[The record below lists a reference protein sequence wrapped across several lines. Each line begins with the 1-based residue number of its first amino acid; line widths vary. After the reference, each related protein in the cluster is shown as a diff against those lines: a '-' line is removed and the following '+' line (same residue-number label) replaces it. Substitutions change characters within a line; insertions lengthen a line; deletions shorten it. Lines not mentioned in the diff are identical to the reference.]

1 MSLEKYHLNIKKTG
15 FDLEFRI
22 SEILRKAGWSTINNK
37 YYIDDVKEEVREIDI
52 IAYKVTDTKDIRIF
66 TTLVISCKKSEKNLW
81 ALLSKKLDEK
91 DPNLELKP
99 VHVCSN
105 NKVLGFITSM
115 TEFKNNYYEN
125 IINQKVGRAL
135 CTPRF
140 QIFAY
145 QEMEIDSGNP
155 KNDTAIF
162 NSISSLMKAQSYE
175 INSLPKRRIG
185 EKLNYIYQFNLVSII
200 DSKLLRILF
209 EEKNINTFE
218 IDEDNYIARYIINKE
233 QTIARVHFVK
243 AEAFGDILEE
253 YNLYHLANC
262 NFFQQKYDEFYI
274 DVISNEDKLKILF
287 DEFYDLIKTS
297 LYFELLQYGYKK
309 TFDDFVKDVR
319 ADINWDEVSKSIII
333 SLDIAKKFIDFLN
346 ENKTIR
352 SLVAINLNTVY
363 RYDGRFEFVDVSEV
377 LNVKKN
383 PIKIAQ
389 NMVVLG

>member
-1 MSLEKYHLNIKKTG
+1 MNLEKYHLNIKKTG

-22 SEILRKAGWSTINNK
+22 SEILRKSGWSTINNK

-52 IAYKVTDTKDIRIF
+52 IAYKVMTTKDIRIF

-99 VHVCSN
+99 VHVWSN
-105 NKVLGFITSM
+105 NKVLEFITSM
-115 TEFKNNYYEN
+115 SEFKNDYYEN

-135 CTPRF
+135 CTPKF

-145 QEMEIDSGNP
+145 QEMDIDSGNP

-162 NSISSLMKAQSYE
+162 TSVSSLMKAQSYE
-175 INSLPKRRIG
+175 INSLPKRRKG
-185 EKLNYIYQFNLVSII
+185 ERLNYIYQFNLISII
-200 DSKLLRILF
+200 DSKLIRILF
-209 EEKNINTFE
+209 EEKNINTIE
-218 IDEDNYIARYIINKE
+218 IDEDNYIARYIINKQ
-233 QTIARVHFVK
+233 QTVARVHFIK
-243 AEAFGDILEE
+243 AEVFSNILEE

-274 DVISNEDKLKILF
+274 DATSNEDKLKLLF

-309 TFDDFVKDVR
+309 TLDDFVKDVK
-319 ADINWDEVSKSIII
+319 ADINWNEVSKSLII
-333 SLDIAKKFIDFLN
+333 SLDIPEKFIDFLN
-346 ENKTIR
+346 GNKKIG
-352 SLVAINLNTVY
+352 SIVAKNLNKVY
-363 RYDGRFEFVDVSEV
+363 RYNGEFEFVDVYI
-377 LNVKKN
+377 
-383 PIKIAQ
+383 PF
-389 NMVVLG
+389 